1 MATPSFLRGFL
12 SLAQV
17 AERFAVDRST
27 VTRWCAL
34 WTRTKGREGLGPV
47 VRLGRRCVRVDVQ
60 DVAAFVVRMSEPK
73 RENVTSSRP
82 KMGGAVGTPGAKGR
96 AVAGGG
102 SPGTERG
109 KWAVDGVSTVSHS
122 EVVAGKS
129 SSVVRG
135 GLCGGDG
142 AETGQAG
149 GGVWG
154 ARPGGGTRGDEKVNR
169 NFVCKANL

>member
-1 MATPSFLRGFL
+1 MAAPSFLRGFL

-149 GGVWG
+149 GGG
-154 ARPGGGTRGDEKVNR
+154 LGCSTGGRHEGR
-169 NFVCKANL
+169 